1 MKEKPYMSSA
11 DLLEWLKIGNLAG
24 EAKFAA
30 AETKKH
36 AKTDKEKEWAKRM
49 AIAATNLGK
58 VTDERLACLCT
69 DQVLTVQRRNKN
81 TSLRLYTSDQLR
93 VEERDKPAM
102 EDRTICYED
111 WCLLGELALMHC
123 DICPQGKYVKDCE
136 YRKMFHRVGI
146 PVGREDVQEGQCEF
160 RYCDYIHIVL
170 PQGGEDKADLVRQE
184 VQKIYYEAEKARAT
198 IKEKLEK
205 DKREFL

>member
-11 DLLEWLKIGNLAG
+11 DLLEWLKVGALAG

-30 AETKKH
+30 EETKKH
-36 AKTDKEKEWAKRM
+36 AKTPKEKDWAKRM
-49 AIAATNLGK
+49 AIAATHLGK
-58 VTDERLACLCT
+58 VTDERLECMDT
-69 DQVLTVQRRNKN
+69 EQVLTVQRRHRN
-81 TSLRLYTSDQLR
+81 TSIRLYTSDQMRL
-93 VEERDKPAM
+93 EDKNPKR
-102 EDRTICYED
+102 ENVTICYDD

-146 PVGREDVQEGQCEF
+146 PVGREDVKEGQCEF
-160 RYCDYIHIVL
+160 RYCDYIHVIL
-170 PQGGEDKADLVRQE
+170 PQGGEDKANLVRQE
-184 VQKIYYEAEKARAT
+184 VQKIYQDAEKARAT